1 MNIRKVL
8 TISLISFAF
17 FVTGCSSKDIG
28 SVQSIAD
35 EATHQRTM
43 TKVQNNVSE
52 IIGKDYKYV
61 LENMGRPYCTTYY
74 IDIDKVKNISNIEE
88 LNSIENIRLIYPK
101 ETNVDESENSALYM
115 QLDNYIVEEVQ
126 TYEILSK
133 DEKEDI
139 KSSVDIIVDRYSE
152 EPSFSSD
159 KFENINLD
167 KYVGEDI
174 ELFLKDIGYI
184 TSNFEIYD
192 NKREKNIKAISF
204 NFHTPYEC
212 TEYLQLHK
220 KDKKICCN
228 IIAKL
233 KKQKYPI
240 FNLVS
245 AFPYLINNTFPTPC
259 YQCVVIEQ
267 GNISICGRCIYE
279 KGL

>member
-115 QLDNYIVEEVQ
+115 QLDNYIVKEVQ
-126 TYEILSK
+126 TYELLSK

-167 KYVGEDI
+167 KYVGKDI

-192 NKREKNIKAISF
+192 NKREKNIKVYLLNQINSLNNKIMLVYNNSDKIEDIKIVKIS
-204 NFHTPYEC
+204 EG
-212 TEYLQLHK
+212 L
-220 KDKKICCN
+220 D
-228 IIAKL
+228 
-233 KKQKYPI
+233 
-240 FNLVS
+240 
-245 AFPYLINNTFPTPC
+245 LINDF
-259 YQCVVIEQ
+259 
-267 GNISICGRCIYE
+267 SFF
-279 KGL
+279 K

>member
-1 MNIRKVL
+1 
-8 TISLISFAF
+8 
-17 FVTGCSSKDIG
+17 
-28 SVQSIAD
+28 
-35 EATHQRTM
+35 M

-115 QLDNYIVEEVQ
+115 QLDNYIVKEVQ
-126 TYEILSK
+126 TYELLSK
-133 DEKEDI
+133 DEKENI

-167 KYVGEDI
+167 KYVGKDI

-192 NKREKNIKAISF
+192 NKREENIKVYLLNQINSLNNKIMLVYNNSDKIEDIKIVKIS
-204 NFHTPYEC
+204 EG
-212 TEYLQLHK
+212 L
-220 KDKKICCN
+220 D
-228 IIAKL
+228 
-233 KKQKYPI
+233 
-240 FNLVS
+240 
-245 AFPYLINNTFPTPC
+245 LINDF
-259 YQCVVIEQ
+259 
-267 GNISICGRCIYE
+267 SFF
-279 KGL
+279 K

>member
-126 TYEILSK
+126 TYELLSK

-159 KFENINLD
+159 KFENRNLD
-167 KYVGEDI
+167 KYVGEDV

-192 NKREKNIKAISF
+192 NKREKNIKVYLLNQINSLNNKIMLVYNNSDKIEDIKIVKIS
-204 NFHTPYEC
+204 EG
-212 TEYLQLHK
+212 L
-220 KDKKICCN
+220 D
-228 IIAKL
+228 
-233 KKQKYPI
+233 
-240 FNLVS
+240 
-245 AFPYLINNTFPTPC
+245 LINDF
-259 YQCVVIEQ
+259 
-267 GNISICGRCIYE
+267 SFF
-279 KGL
+279 K

>member
-1 MNIRKVL
+1 
-8 TISLISFAF
+8 
-17 FVTGCSSKDIG
+17 
-28 SVQSIAD
+28 
-35 EATHQRTM
+35 M

-192 NKREKNIKAISF
+192 NKREKNIKVYLLNQINSLNNKIMLVYNNSDKIEDIKIVKIS
-204 NFHTPYEC
+204 EG
-212 TEYLQLHK
+212 L
-220 KDKKICCN
+220 D
-228 IIAKL
+228 
-233 KKQKYPI
+233 
-240 FNLVS
+240 
-245 AFPYLINNTFPTPC
+245 LINDF
-259 YQCVVIEQ
+259 
-267 GNISICGRCIYE
+267 SFF
-279 KGL
+279 K

>member
-115 QLDNYIVEEVQ
+115 QLDNYIVKEVQ
-126 TYEILSK
+126 TYELLSK

-192 NKREKNIKAISF
+192 NKREKNIKVYLLNQIDSLNNKIMLVYNNSDKIEDIKIVKIS
-204 NFHTPYEC
+204 EG
-212 TEYLQLHK
+212 L
-220 KDKKICCN
+220 D
-228 IIAKL
+228 
-233 KKQKYPI
+233 
-240 FNLVS
+240 
-245 AFPYLINNTFPTPC
+245 LINDF
-259 YQCVVIEQ
+259 
-267 GNISICGRCIYE
+267 SFF
-279 KGL
+279 K

>member
-115 QLDNYIVEEVQ
+115 QLDNYIVKEVQ
-126 TYEILSK
+126 TYELLSK
-133 DEKEDI
+133 DEKENI

-167 KYVGEDI
+167 KYVGKDI

-192 NKREKNIKAISF
+192 NKREENIKVYLLNQINSLNNKIMLVYNNSDKIEDIKIVKIS
-204 NFHTPYEC
+204 EG
-212 TEYLQLHK
+212 L
-220 KDKKICCN
+220 D
-228 IIAKL
+228 
-233 KKQKYPI
+233 
-240 FNLVS
+240 
-245 AFPYLINNTFPTPC
+245 LINDF
-259 YQCVVIEQ
+259 
-267 GNISICGRCIYE
+267 SFF
-279 KGL
+279 K

>member
-115 QLDNYIVEEVQ
+115 QLDNYIVKEVQ
-126 TYEILSK
+126 TYELLSK
-133 DEKEDI
+133 DEKENI
-139 KSSVDIIVDRYSE
+139 KSSVDIIVDRYSV

-167 KYVGEDI
+167 KYVGKDI

-192 NKREKNIKAISF
+192 NKREENIKVYLLNQINSLNNKIMLVYNNSDKIEDIKIVKIS
-204 NFHTPYEC
+204 EG
-212 TEYLQLHK
+212 L
-220 KDKKICCN
+220 D
-228 IIAKL
+228 
-233 KKQKYPI
+233 
-240 FNLVS
+240 
-245 AFPYLINNTFPTPC
+245 LINDF
-259 YQCVVIEQ
+259 
-267 GNISICGRCIYE
+267 SFF
-279 KGL
+279 K